1 MKNLNF
7 TKLERQV
14 LRNFIPTQNVHDFGE
29 DVHDINDISALIFN
43 NEGASVSPSTLKG
56 VVGSLCKKN
65 ILSAEDH
72 EDNGFNWIFLNDIF
86 YGNQELTNKLTE
98 MINK

>member
-29 DVHDINDISALIFN
+29 DVHNINDISALIFD
-43 NEGASVSPSTLKG
+43 NEGEFVLPRILKG

-65 ILSAEDH
+65 ILSVEDH

-86 YGNQELTNKLTE
+86 YGNQELTDELTE
-98 MINK
+98 IIKK